1 MLLVDNFRKARR
13 QILQSWPAISAR
25 QTSNFRKA
33 GNKTISK
40 ALKYI
45 SKPLKYISK
54 ALK

>member
-1 MLLVDNFRKARR
+1 MLLADNFRKTSR
-13 QILQSWPAISAR
+13 QFPQDKPAISAR
-25 QTSNFRKA
+25 QASNFRKA